1 MYSTGTWFESG
12 LVAFVFCK
20 FLSLL
25 QHRNSHVLQL
35 QVIQPDVELFLLN
48 EVKPKCTVGLVGGSD
63 FKKIAYQMGGSDEGK
78 MITV

>member
-1 MYSTGTWFESG
+1 
-12 LVAFVFCK
+12 
-20 FLSLL
+20 L

-48 EVKPKCTVGLVGGSD
+48 EVKPKCAVGLVGGSD
-63 FKKIAYQMGGSDEGK
+63 FQKIANQMGGSDEGK